1 MRRGADGDKWGRR
14 DALRLWL
21 AVLRVLK
28 VLAGWSV
35 RGAAMR
41 VE

>member
-1 MRRGADGDKWGRR
+1 MRRGADGDKWGWR

-21 AVLRVLK
+21 AVLR